1 MHRTQFSKSVVA
13 IAPASVATNA
23 TAGLDI
29 DTRNGRWTKINVIMP
44 TTTANLATLKVQA
57 GDTTSTYADVVAL
70 TGGTAV
76 STSAGFVIPTFNSAA
91 ATTIRFSIN
100 KLNVPQRYLKLQ
112 ITPAAAAIIAAHAE
126 VLENDSDVLTTTQQ
140 NVAAHIIV

>member
-1 MHRTQFSKSVVA
+1 MFNKSVVA
-13 IAPASVATNA
+13 IAPASVASNA

-29 DTRNGRWTKINVIMP
+29 DTRGARWTQINVIMP
-44 TTTANLATLKVQA
+44 TTTANLSTLKVQA

-112 ITPAAAAIIAAHAE
+112 VTPAAAAVIAAQAD
-126 VLENDSDVLTTTQQ
+126 VLESENDVLTTTQQ
-140 NVAAHIIV
+140 NVSAHVIV